1 MNYRFF
7 HLYEEDSVGFVKIDR
22 PPVNAFNLEAMQE
35 LSALIEEVGADKN
48 IKVVVI
54 SGNTRVFSAGADIN
68 MLKGSDVDYLMGFLD
83 LCQKTLRKIEMLP
96 KIVIV
101 VIEGH
106 CIGGGLELALA
117 CDFRFMAQG
126 ESKIGLTEIRIGVIT
141 PWGTTYRLP
150 RLIGKSQALDLIIT
164 GRLLDAEE
172 AHKIGLVDRI
182 FPPGD
187 IKSKALDYAKDIAK
201 GATVAIGMAKK
212 CVNEGI
218 DKDFSEGL
226 QLEREAQMRLFHT
239 RDFKEG
245 VKAFLEKRTPEFK
258 GE

>member
-1 MNYRFF
+1 MKEF
-7 HLYEEDSVGFVKIDR
+7 G
-22 PPVNAFNLEAMQE
+22 
-35 LSALIEEVGADKN
+35 ALIEEVRADRD
-48 IKVVVI
+48 ITVLMI
-54 SGNTRVFSAGADIN
+54 SGNTKVFSAGADIN
-68 MLKGSDVDYLMGFLD
+68 MLKSSDVDDLMTFLD
-83 LCQKTLRKIEMLP
+83 LCQKTLRRIESLP
-96 KIVIV
+96 KIVIAA
-101 VIEGH
+101 IEGH
-106 CIGGGLELALA
+106 CVGGGLELALA

-126 ESKIGLTEIRIGVIT
+126 ENKIGLAEIKIGAIT

-150 RLIGKSQALDLIIT
+150 RLIGKSQALDLMIT

-187 IKSKALDYAKDIAK
+187 VMSKALDYAKDIAK
-201 GATVAIGMAKK
+201 GATVTIGMAKK

-226 QLEREAQMRLFHT
+226 RLEREGQMRLFHT

-245 VKAFLEKRTPEFK
+245 VKAFMEKRAPEFK

>member
-1 MNYRFF
+1 M
-7 HLYEEDSVGFVKIDR
+7 GFVKINR
-22 PPVNAFNLEAMQE
+22 PPVNALNLEAMQE
-35 LSALIEEVGADKN
+35 LSTLIEEVRADKN
-48 IKVVVI
+48 IKAVVI

-68 MLKGSDVDYLMGFLD
+68 MLKSSDVHYLMGFLD

-96 KIVIV
+96 KIIIA

-106 CIGGGLELALA
+106 CVGGGLELALA

-126 ESKIGLTEIRIGVIT
+126 ENKIGLAEIKIGVIT

-150 RLIGKSQALDLIIT
+150 RLIGKSQALDLMIT

-172 AHKIGLVDRI
+172 AHKIGLVDQV

-187 IKSKALDYAKDIAK
+187 IMSKALDYAKGIAK

-212 CVNEGI
+212 CVSEGM
-218 DKDFSEGL
+218 DKDFSEVL
-226 QLEREAQMRLFHT
+226 RLEREGQMRLFHT
-239 RDFKEG
+239 HDFKEG
-245 VKAFLEKRTPEFK
+245 VEAFLEKKPPEFK